1 MNTVLRAIVYS
12 WNHCY
17 TGEQRLDSRTR
28 EFWTLGFPIAKVY
41 NFFCSDFA
49 KKKRPRPGK
58 TCIFNNPLNNLK
70 IGAYFRRKWT
80 LNLTNGLVSNTA
92 KRKNCPFSEGKSLQL
107 VMDQFPQFFDKIAV
121 LALHLKN
128 PLYNIRNVSSKY
140 WKMTIIV
147 SQLHPIRPFSL

>member
-28 EFWTLGFPIAKVY
+28 EFWILGFPIAKVY
-41 NFFCSDFA
+41 NFFCSEFA
-49 KKKRPRPGK
+49 KKRPRAGK
-58 TCIFNNPLNNLK
+58 TCIFNDPPYNL
-70 IGAYFRRKWT
+70 R
-80 LNLTNGLVSNTA
+80 LVPIFQENEPWILIRVVSHTA
-92 KRKNCPFSEGKSLQL
+92 KRENCPFSEGKSLQL

-147 SQLHPIRPFSL
+147 GQLHPIRPFSL